1 MANKNNIINKI
12 ILLAVVLL
20 ASFMVVQG
28 GKTSQSLA
36 LAAYT
41 VGFGILVVAGIIM
54 MILGY
59 EALDSRILVVLAALI
74 PLGISLGMVSQFIS
88 DLKLIYSLF
97 CAVGII
103 AIAVSRWRS
112 NIRVA
117 AFVLAFFHGIS
128 GLVIFLLPIYLQFS
142 DAVPA
147 RFLWVSLG
155 GLIMGL
161 GGLLH
166 LYVKAGSTEKSA
178 SSMAKFLP
186 LLLLIT
192 TAAFVF
198 GFTSL

>member
-20 ASFMVVQG
+20 AAFMVVQG

-59 EALDSRILVVLAALI
+59 EALDSRVLVVLAALI
-74 PLGISLGMVSQFIS
+74 PLGISLGMVSQFFPGF
-88 DLKLIYSLF
+88 KLIYSLF
-97 CAVGII
+97 CTVGII
-103 AIAVSRWRS
+103 AIAVSRWQKNVRA
-112 NIRVA
+112 A

-128 GLVIFLLPIYLQFS
+128 GLVIFLLPVYLQFS
-142 DAVPA
+142 NAVPV

-166 LYVKAGSTEKSA
+166 LYVKAGSAGSNPR
-178 SSMAKFLP
+178 SMARFLP

-192 TAAFVF
+192 TAAFVL

>member
-1 MANKNNIINKI
+1 MANKKNIINKV

-20 ASFMVVQG
+20 ASYMVVQG

-41 VGFGILVVAGIIM
+41 VGFGILVVTGVIM

-59 EALDSRILVVLAALI
+59 DAFDSRVLVVLAALI
-74 PLGISLGMVSQFIS
+74 PLGISLGMVSQFIPGF
-88 DLKLIYSLF
+88 KLIYSLF
-97 CAVGII
+97 CAAGIF

-112 NIRVA
+112 NIRAA
-117 AFVLAFFHGIS
+117 AFILAFFHGIS
-128 GLVIFLLPIYLQFS
+128 GLVIFLLPIYLQLS
-142 DAVPA
+142 NTVGTQ
-147 RFLWVSLG
+147 FLWVSLG

-166 LYVKAGSTEKSA
+166 LYVIAGSAVSNPR
-178 SSMAKFLP
+178 SMAKFLP
-186 LLLLIT
+186 FLLLIT
-192 TAAFVF
+192 TAAFVL